1 MDDLDQFRITLQQ
14 LEIARE
20 LVLTRGETG
29 CRVSLILLDNVAE
42 TILYRIIQNE
52 FESDDFTRAFVPE
65 RYPPNAR
72 RQIERVFAEK
82 LNAVAKARL
91 LPVPVVT
98 TLLIL
103 HAYRN
108 AAYHRD
114 THNPVVLPLLARV
127 ALIAVADL
135 FARTRAGIRISGAG
149 GHQEPID
156 WLERYG
162 AGKAFVDFDVAARSI
177 ARQLKARVRPSL
189 PVLVNGFAADITS
202 RIANVR
208 QVLTEQLPAPNE
220 EEINRILKWF
230 EFRHSNPDLES
241 KLSEDYRALIY
252 KISSGHEAEVTRD
265 QYVSAETKFR
275 SNYKYAH
282 EQYQPRLTYAGLAA
296 IEAIVSELYVAS
308 NYRRALQ
315 RYAALDAQVT
325 TFEEVTSAA
334 HRQFEYQVEMESNIR
349 RGK

>member
-1 MDDLDQFRITLQQ
+1 LR
-14 LEIARE
+14 
-20 LVLTRGETG
+20 
-29 CRVSLILLDNVAE
+29 
-42 TILYRIIQNE
+42 
-52 FESDDFTRAFVPE
+52 
-65 RYPPNAR
+65 
-72 RQIERVFAEK
+72 
-82 LNAVAKARL
+82 
-91 LPVPVVT
+91 
-98 TLLIL
+98 IL

-114 THNPVVLPLLARV
+114 NHNPVVLPLLARV

-162 AGKAFVDFDVAARSI
+162 VGKAFVDFDVAARSI

-189 PVLVNGFAADITS
+189 PALVDGFAADITS
-202 RIANVR
+202 RVANVR
-208 QVLTEQLPAPNE
+208 QVLSERLPAPNE

-241 KLSEDYRALIY
+241 KLSADYRALNY
-252 KISSGHEAEVTRD
+252 KISSGHGSEVTRD
-265 QYVSAETKFR
+265 QYVAAETKFR
-275 SNYKYAH
+275 SSYMAAH
-282 EQYQPRLTYAGLAA
+282 EQYQPRLTYASLAA
-296 IEAIVSELYVAS
+296 VDAMVPELHFAS
-308 NYRRALQ
+308 NYRGALQ

-325 TFEEVTSAA
+325 VFEEVTSAA
-334 HRQFEYQVEMESNIR
+334 HRQFEYQMEMESNIR